1 MRKRVEY
8 RVEMKEL
15 GSTEWVDVFASYPSA
30 KEAKRAVDE
39 FKKNHPEARFRAIKR
54 TLITEV
60 L

>member
-15 GSTEWVDVFASYPSA
+15 GSKGWVDVFASYPSA
-30 KEAKRAVDE
+30 TEAKRAAEE
-39 FKKNHPEARFRAIKR
+39 FKQHHPEARFRAIKR